1 MTYESA
7 QKFFADLGSRSDSS
21 RAANLTASYRF
32 DIEGAGSWRVD
43 VDGGAVTV
51 KDTDAQDPADCVI
64 ATDQQTFLG
73 IVNGEQNPMG
83 AFMTGKIRVDGD
95 MGLAL
100 GLRDLVG

>member
-43 VDGGAVTV
+43 VDGGALL
-51 KDTDAQDPADCVI
+51 I
-64 ATDQQTFLG
+64 EL
-73 IVNGEQNPMG
+73 EE
-83 AFMTGKIRVDGD
+83 
-95 MGLAL
+95 
-100 GLRDLVG
+100 